1 MTKSEKLSRELFDQI
16 PKHNVKVK
24 FTEDDFC
31 HWDVECTYKDQ
42 LFIVELKYRQFGVD
56 DYRFKN
62 GLILEKEK
70 YDYLIEAAQ
79 RMNVIP
85 LYVNLLEDRTV
96 CVCKLSELTNASW
109 EEMRMNRYSM
119 LENKQNG
126 DKVYKLVKKILPEEF
141 KFIFKF

>member
-1 MTKSEKLSRELFDQI
+1 MTNSERLSRELFDQI

-79 RMNVIP
+79 RMNAIP
-85 LYVNLLEDRTV
+85 LYVNLLEDRTACIISIEKYIPV
-96 CVCKLSELTNASW
+96 WINKT
-109 EEMRMNRYSM
+109 MNRYSL
-119 LENKQNG
+119 LENKSCGN
-126 DKVYKLVKKILPEEF
+126 KCNKIVSLIKEEDF
-141 KFIFKF
+141 DYIFKF